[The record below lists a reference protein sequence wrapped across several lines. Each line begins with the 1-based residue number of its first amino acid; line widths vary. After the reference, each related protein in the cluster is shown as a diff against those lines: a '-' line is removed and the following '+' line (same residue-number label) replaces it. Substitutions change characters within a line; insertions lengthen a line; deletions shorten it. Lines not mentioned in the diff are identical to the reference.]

1 MKTNN
6 KNTYEAPTATV
17 VEVKMDTGILIT
29 STMWVIMGTESGVTP
44 SSNGIEDYTLD
55 SGPKSW

>member
-1 MKTNN
+1 METKT
-6 KNTYEAPTATV
+6 KNSYETPAATA

-55 SGPKSW
+55 SGSKNW

>member
-6 KNTYEAPTATV
+6 KSTYEAPAATV

-29 STMWVIMGTESGVTP
+29 STMWLIMGTEGGATP
-44 SSNGIEDYTLD
+44 TDGIQDYTLD
-55 SGPKSW
+55 SGSKSW